1 MPHSATSHWRQLAD
15 QLQRPF
21 SSPPPSDECQHCL
34 AALPRFIADELAN
47 LPVDALYG
55 ETAVH
60 LDICPTCLAEYEAL
74 VQLATAAFYLDEELK

>member
-21 SSPPPSDECQHCL
+21 PTPPLADPCGHCL
-34 AALPRFIADELAN
+34 ATLPRFIADELAN
-47 LPVDALYG
+47 LPVDTLYW

-60 LDICPTCLAEYEAL
+60 LDLCPTCLAEYEAL
-74 VQLATAAFYLDEELK
+74 VHLAMAAFYPDEELT